1 MMGIFTRPGT
11 KIIWLRY
18 RKNGKTVRE
27 SSGTADPAQA
37 RKILEEKLKR
47 LNEPSMTFR
56 EAVVLLFETAALRS
70 STRRR
75 YITSAKAWH
84 PLCAN
89 LHLRD
94 IDVDL
99 IRNFVLKRKQAAVSD
114 GGVRR
119 DLAFMSSLFSYMME
133 LPNGPKSN
141 PFLTFNKKRLKEK
154 KRTRFLTEG
163 EFEKLLAGCTTDMQ
177 RSILTLA
184 VETGLRSGELKAL
197 TWDRIDLRRRQLY
210 VVESKTGVPRTVPLS
225 EKAMGTLLGT
235 PRSTVSHVFWY
246 LDWRSPQGTRHAG
259 GTNKVVG
266 QPARFI
272 TFNNFWRAAVRRAGL
287 PDLRFHDLRHTFAS
301 WWMQRGGS
309 EAALQHI
316 LGHTSMAMTARYRHL
331 RTIDLHREMRTTHG
345 EFAALQDHS
354 VEGSMP
360 SPANDAGSVEC
371 SAASGEGPLAQAC

>member
-1 MMGIFTRPGT
+1 MGIYTRPNT

-18 RKNGKTVRE
+18 RRNGKTVRE
-27 SSGTADPAQA
+27 PSGTADAVQA
-37 RKILEEKLKR
+37 RKILEEKLKQ
-47 LNEPSMTFR
+47 LNQPSMTFR
-56 EAVVLLFETAALRS
+56 EAVVLFFDMVVLKA

-75 YITSAKAWH
+75 YITCAKAWN
-84 PLCAN
+84 PLCGG
-89 LHLRD
+89 LYLRD

-99 IRNFVLKRKQAAVSD
+99 IRTFVLRRKQSKVSD

-141 PFLTFNKKRLKEK
+141 PFLTFNKKRLKEVR
-154 KRTRFLTEG
+154 RTRFLTED
-163 EFEKLLAGCTTDMQ
+163 EFSRLLAGCTTNMQ
-177 RSILTLA
+177 RALLTLA

-197 TWDRIDLRRRQLY
+197 TWDRVDLRRRQLY

-225 EKAMGTLLGT
+225 NVAMGTLVGT
-235 PRSTVSHVFWY
+235 ARSTVPHVFWY
-246 LDWRSPQGTRHAG
+246 LNWRTPKVSRQASGI
-259 GTNKVVG
+259 NKIVG
-266 QPARFI
+266 QPAPFV
-272 TFNNFWRAAVRRAGL
+272 TFNNFWRSAVRRAGL

-331 RTIDLHREMRTTHG
+331 RTIDLHREMRAVRG
-345 EFAALQDHS
+345 ESAAIEDHS
-354 VEGSMP
+354 AGRDLP
-360 SPANDAGSVEC
+360 PPANDTGLTEC
-371 SAASGEGPLAQAC
+371 CAAPDGARLLQAS